1 MQDDREGGQNPPSRS
16 YPTKA
21 MASTDE
27 NRVSFTHLRRPKW
40 EERLS
45 TLLSLAVHGAL
56 LLMLVKATAVPGDPG
71 KPDSLSID
79 IVTIASPPR
88 PEPEQKPQEPEQK
101 PPEPAPKPPEPKPA
115 PVAPPQ
121 KPPPPPR
128 PSLKP
133 TTQLPATPPP
143 GTSEST
149 DAATEMVAVAPP
161 PPPPSPPPSPS
172 GGIAG
177 QDDSLRQ
184 YGQIVWA
191 RIVAHKPRG
200 VRLPG
205 TATVTFAIG
214 RDGRLISAQVTGS
227 DGESSLDRV
236 ALATLGNAA
245 PFPPPPPHATP
256 AQLVFSIPFHFR

>member
-1 MQDDREGGQNPPSRS
+1 
-16 YPTKA
+16 

-27 NRVSFTHLRRPKW
+27 NRVSFTHLRRPTW
-40 EERLS
+40 GERLS
-45 TLLSLAVHGAL
+45 TLLSLAVHGGL
-56 LLMLVKATAVPGDPG
+56 LLMLVKATAIPGDPG

-88 PEPEQKPQEPEQK
+88 PEPEPE
-101 PPEPAPKPPEPKPA
+101 PPEPKPPEPKPPEPK
-115 PVAPPQ
+115 PVPIVTPQ
-121 KPPPPPR
+121 KQPPPPR

-143 GTSEST
+143 STSEST
-149 DAATEMVAVAPP
+149 ETATEMVAVEPP
-161 PPPPSPPPSPS
+161 PPPSSPPPSPS
-172 GGIAG
+172 GGTASP
-177 QDDSLRQ
+177 DDSLRQ

-191 RIVAHKPRG
+191 RIAAHKPRG

-205 TATVTFAIG
+205 TATITFAIG

-236 ALATLGNAA
+236 ALSTLGNAA